1 MSIYIAEKNISFTR
15 LNKEILIGEEI
26 ELDDEVAEKVN
37 QEMKLS
43 FPDVENILRLKDNS
57 TKTKTRQKKQVE
69 TAE

>member
-57 TKTKTRQKKQVE
+57 TQTKTRQKKQVE